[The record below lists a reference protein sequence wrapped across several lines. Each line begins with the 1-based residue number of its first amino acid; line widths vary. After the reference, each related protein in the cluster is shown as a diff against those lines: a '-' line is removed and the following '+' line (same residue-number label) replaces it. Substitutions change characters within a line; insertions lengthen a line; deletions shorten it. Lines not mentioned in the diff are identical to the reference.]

1 MAYQTTTTTSY
12 GQRVGNSFKGI
23 LTGIVLFIGGTVLLW
38 WNEGRAV
45 KTDKMLNEAEEVT
58 VEMEDISKVNPEFD
72 GKLVWATGMTETT
85 DSLADSKFP
94 VGAVAVKL
102 ERSVEYYQYEEHKQE
117 ETKDKLGGG
126 QETVTTYTY
135 EKEWVSRPI
144 NSDGFAD
151 PDYQKANFTL
161 VQFDDEEHYAEN
173 VKFGAYRLN
182 ESQIHS
188 FSGDESIA
196 LNFDDE
202 IMKGWNEEVA
212 RVLNKPVNPT
222 VTTTDSLGGKFE
234 YVHQQDN
241 ILYFGKTPSSPQ
253 IGDVRITFTMITPKK
268 VSILAQVKGDTFAPY
283 KTKNGMFSTIR
294 MGERTKEEMYQEEH
308 DNNTFLTWIL
318 RLVGVLCVI
327 GGLKGIFGIL
337 ETLAKVVPFIAN
349 IVGFGVGLICTIVGV
364 VWSLIVI
371 AIAWIFYRP
380 LLGITILVVAGG
392 LIWYF
397 STKGKKKKAEQ
408 AAAEASAALNAAP
421 VPGAD
426 STAAPQPQA
435 PVDDFPKV

>member
-58 VEMEDISKVNPEFD
+58 VEMTDINKVDAAFD
-72 GKLVWATGMTETT
+72 GKLVWATGMTATE
-85 DSLADSKFP
+85 DSLTDTQFP
-94 VGAVAVKL
+94 VGSIAVKL
-102 ERSVEYYQYEEHKQE
+102 ERSVEYYQYEEHKKE

-144 NSDGFAD
+144 NSGEFAD
-151 PDYQKANFTL
+151 PQYQNANFTL
-161 VQFDDEEHYAEN
+161 VKYDDEVHYAQN
-173 VKFGAYRLN
+173 VSFGAYRLN
-182 ESQIHS
+182 ESQIQS
-188 FSGDESIA
+188 FSGSENVE

-202 IMKGWNEEVA
+202 VMKTWNDEVA
-212 RVLNKPVNPT
+212 RVLNLPVNPT
-222 VTTTDSLGGKFE
+222 VTTSDSLGSKFE
-234 YVHQQDN
+234 YVHTASN
-241 ILYFGKTPSSPQ
+241 VLYFGKSPNSPQ
-253 IGDVRITFTMITPKK
+253 IGDVRITFTK
-268 VSILAQVKGDTFAPY
+268 VMPQKISILAAVKGDTFTQY
-283 KTKNGMFSTIR
+283 KTDHGMFSTIR
-294 MGERTKEEMYQEEH
+294 MGEYSAAEMYQQEH
-308 DNNTFLTWIL
+308 DNNTMLTWIL

-349 IVGFGVGLICTIVGV
+349 IVGFGVGLICTIVGL

-371 AIAWIFYRP
+371 ALAWIFYRP
-380 LLGITILVVAGG
+380 LLGIAILVIAGG
-392 LIWYF
+392 IIWYF
-397 STKGKKKKAEQ
+397 STKGKKKKAEA
-408 AAAEASAALNAAP
+408 AAAEAAAAAQAAP
-421 VPGAD
+421 TPTTPTEPTNTTTV
-426 STAAPQPQA
+426 
-435 PVDDFPKV
+435 